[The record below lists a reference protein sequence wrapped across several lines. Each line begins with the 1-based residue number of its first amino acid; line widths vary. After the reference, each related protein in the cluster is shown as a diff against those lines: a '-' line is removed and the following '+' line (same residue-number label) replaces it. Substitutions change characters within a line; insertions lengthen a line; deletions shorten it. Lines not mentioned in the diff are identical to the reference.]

1 MIINNHKT
9 NYNRLKNGTPMATDV
24 NETNKS
30 PIAYERLLDKI
41 SEERVMNPHLKDL
54 IEILKRGEKQGID
67 TLHLTPETAQISQGR
82 WDHHS
87 DHTDY
92 KEHEDTSPDGPSH
105 GDYCD

>member
-1 MIINNHKT
+1 MTTENYKT
-9 NYNRLKNGTPMATDV
+9 GKDGI
-24 NETNKS
+24 NKS
-30 PIAYERLLDKI
+30 SGSYERLLDKI
-41 SEERVMNPHLKDL
+41 SEERVMNPHLKGL

-67 TLHLTPETAQISQGR
+67 PLHLTPETAQISQGR

-92 KEHEDTSPDGPSH
+92 NAHEDTAPPH